1 MVLESQTPVAVSVV
15 IPCHNSTAFLA
26 ETVESVLAQ
35 TLSEIEIIMVDDG
48 STDHTALW
56 IEQRIMTNSD
66 RDIRLV
72 RQTNS
77 GVAAARNRGI
87 SQARGRF
94 ILPLDADDLIE
105 RTMLKES
112 TELLE
117 ADPDL
122 GLVYTDRQDF
132 GDIERIW
139 TAGRFDL
146 QHLKYF
152 NQIAYCCMFRKS
164 MWEDIKG
171 YRINVSGFDD
181 WDFWLAA
188 ALRGFK
194 GKHLPKPFLKHR
206 RRKDS
211 LLWRILDQYERLFA
225 QIILNNRAAYS
236 DTEVAM
242 AERFISY
249 GEASSMLRSS
259 RFIFMSRYFEGYP
272 CGY

>member
-15 IPCHNSTAFLA
+15 IPCHNSTVFLA

-56 IEQRIMTNSD
+56 IEQQIMTNPD

-87 SQARGRF
+87 SEARGRF

-132 GDIERIW
+132 GDNQRVSHQCERI
-139 TAGRFDL
+139 
-146 QHLKYF
+146 
-152 NQIAYCCMFRKS
+152 
-164 MWEDIKG
+164 
-171 YRINVSGFDD
+171 
-181 WDFWLAA
+181 
-188 ALRGFK
+188 
-194 GKHLPKPFLKHR
+194 
-206 RRKDS
+206 
-211 LLWRILDQYERLFA
+211 
-225 QIILNNRAAYS
+225 
-236 DTEVAM
+236 
-242 AERFISY
+242 
-249 GEASSMLRSS
+249 
-259 RFIFMSRYFEGYP
+259 
-272 CGY
+272 

>member
-1 MVLESQTPVAVSVV
+1 MALKSQTSVAISVV

-35 TLSEIEIIMVDDG
+35 TLSDIEIIMVDDG
-48 STDHTALW
+48 STDQTASW
-56 IEQRIMTNSD
+56 IENRILVNLD

-87 SQARGRF
+87 SEARGRF
-94 ILPLDADDLIE
+94 IVPLDADDLIAP
-105 RTMLKES
+105 TMLNES
-112 TELLE
+112 AELLE

-122 GLVYTDRQDF
+122 GVVYTDRQDF
-132 GDIERIW
+132 GDIEKVW
-139 TAGRFDL
+139 TAGQFDL

-152 NQIAYCCMFRKS
+152 NQIAYCSMFRKS
-164 MWEDIKG
+164 MWEEIQG
-171 YRINVSGFDD
+171 YRSNVNGFDD
-181 WDFWLAA
+181 WNFWLSA

-194 GKHLPKPFLKHR
+194 GKHLPKPLLRHR

-211 LLWRILDQYERLFA
+211 YLWRILDQYERLFA

-236 DTEVAM
+236 DTEVVM
-242 AERFISY
+242 AERFISC

-272 CGY
+272 CGS